1 MMGVETEYAL
11 ARRGSARG
19 SGWKIHTLEQILRC
33 AYSDL
38 DCLRSDS
45 GHGVFLSNGAL
56 LYADLGAHPELATAE
71 CSDPLEA
78 TRQVFAG
85 DRLLHTLL
93 ERVIDDSAEA
103 GDARLYKS
111 NVDNRGAT
119 WGSHESY
126 SVVVSPH
133 DFSLPL
139 ASFLATRIVFSGA
152 GGLEQR
158 GRTLRFALSPRA
170 SFIEKTI
177 SSSSTHARG
186 ILHDKHE
193 PLACAPFHRLHLT
206 CGDSLRSHYAM
217 WLRLATTGLVV
228 AALAAGARPSRHG
241 LLVLP
246 VRAMHV
252 INNDERMRTRH
263 TVASGARLSAIDIQ
277 RVYLEMVQVA
287 GLHGLLPAWWPAACR
302 EWARVLDALAR
313 NPAEL
318 AGRLDWPLRLGLFD
332 AHLRA
337 KGLSWRQLRL
347 GPSGRYAT
355 PLLPWGEELEDP
367 DVLNLIFGASA
378 ATRARRAR
386 ASSYEAPLAD
396 ELREIDLRFGELG
409 PWSLHARLDA
419 AGAITHRLFD
429 DEALERGTVEAP
441 KRGRAKARGAA
452 IRQLAGRRRSRL
464 WASWEGVTDAERGVC
479 LDLRHPMREQ
489 LEWKALGD
497 DLPF

>member
-1 MMGVETEYAL
+1 MMGIETEYAL
-11 ARRGSARG
+11 ARRGSARS
-19 SGWKIHTLEQILRC
+19 SGWKTHMLEQILRC

-85 DRLLHTLL
+85 DRLLHDLL
-93 ERVIDDSAEA
+93 GRVIDESAEA
-103 GDARLYKS
+103 ANARLYKS

-126 SVVVSPH
+126 AIVVSPG
-133 DFSLPL
+133 DFPVPL
-139 ASFLATRIVFSGA
+139 ASFLATRMVFSGA

-177 SSSSTHARG
+177 SPSSTHARG
-186 ILHDKHE
+186 IVHDKHE

-228 AALAAGARPSRHG
+228 AALAAGSRPSRHG

-252 INNDERMRTRH
+252 INNDELIRTRH

-277 RVYLEMVQVA
+277 RVYLEMVEAA
-287 GLHGLLPAWWPAACR
+287 GLGGLLPDWWPLACR
-302 EWARVLDALAR
+302 EWAAVLDTLAR
-313 NPAEL
+313 DPAEL
-318 AGRLDWPLRLGLFD
+318 AGRLDWPLRLGLFN
-332 AHLRA
+332 AHLAQR
-337 KGLSWRQLRL
+337 GLSWRQLRL
-347 GPSGRYAT
+347 RPSGRNAT

-367 DVLNLIFGASA
+367 DILNLVFGASA
-378 ATRARRAR
+378 AKRARRAR

-409 PWSLHARLDA
+409 PESLHARLDA
-419 AGAITHRLFD
+419 AGTIAHRLFD
-429 DEALERGTVEAP
+429 DEALERGTVEP
-441 KRGRAKARGAA
+441 PRRGRAKARGAA
-452 IRQLAGRRRSRL
+452 IRKLAGRRRSRL
-464 WASWEGVTDAERGVC
+464 WASWDAVTDAERGEF
-479 LDLRHPMREQ
+479 LDLRHPLRDRVDWQ
-489 LEWKALGD
+489 PLGD
-497 DLPF
+497 EVPF